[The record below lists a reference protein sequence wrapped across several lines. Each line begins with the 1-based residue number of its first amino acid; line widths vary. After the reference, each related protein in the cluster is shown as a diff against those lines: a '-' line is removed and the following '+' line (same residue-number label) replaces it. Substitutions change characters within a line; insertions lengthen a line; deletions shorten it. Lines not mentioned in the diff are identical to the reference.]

1 MGLNASIIVHPA
13 AEEPRHG
20 LLTRILGRA
29 ADPGMTILSRP
40 PDQLEAMARGVLAA
54 FERRG
59 FLSAGIA
66 EGATAR
72 HGHGA
77 SFTGIEFE
85 PPPSLVW
92 VHIPVDP
99 TALLPAIGAI
109 VFTLTQGEWWAG
121 FQTPENPELLALPY
135 LDVTLFSAPVKI
147 RDGAIGKVICRT
159 WAVIEFSY
167 DDVRVSEEIHR
178 IRNEADPLFEAL
190 GSILGSAMR
199 WGIVAG

>member
-1 MGLNASIIVHPA
+1 VSLNASIIVYPA

-20 LLTRILGRA
+20 LIARILGRA
-29 ADPGMTILSRP
+29 ADPEMTILSRS
-40 PDQLEAMARGVLAA
+40 PDQLEAMARKILTA

-66 EGATAR
+66 EGAAAR

-77 SFTGIEFE
+77 SVTRIEFE
-85 PPPSLVW
+85 PPPPLVW

-99 TALLPAIGAI
+99 TALLPAISAI
-109 VFTLTQGEWWAG
+109 VYTLTQSEWWAG
-121 FQTPENPELLALPY
+121 FQTPENPELLALPH
-135 LDVTLFSAPVKI
+135 LDVTLFSTPVEI
-147 RDGAIGKVICRT
+147 RDGVLAKVICRT
-159 WAVIEFSY
+159 WAVVEFSY
-167 DDVRVSEEIHR
+167 EDARVSEEIHR
-178 IRNEADPLFEAL
+178 ITNEADPLFEAL

>member
-1 MGLNASIIVHPA
+1 
-13 AEEPRHG
+13 
-20 LLTRILGRA
+20 
-29 ADPGMTILSRP
+29 
-40 PDQLEAMARGVLAA
+40 MAREVLAA

-77 SFTGIEFE
+77 SVRRIDFE

-92 VHIPVDP
+92 VHIPVDAK
-99 TALLPAIGAI
+99 ALLPAISAI
-109 VFTLTQGEWWAG
+109 VSTLTQGEWWAG

-135 LDVTLFSAPVKI
+135 LDITLFSAPVKI
-147 RDGAIGKVICRT
+147 RDGAIGRVICRT

-178 IRNEADPLFEAL
+178 IKNEADPLFEAL
-190 GSILGSAMR
+190 GSILGSTVR